1 MLGSKVIISISE
13 VADNT
18 KVGNAISQMESLIG
32 ESKSGIKLFENSLIG
47 LRIMNKIT
55 SNDINSAKK
64 YIADI
69 KEMYDKHE
77 ELNWYGREVV
87 NNEEDT
93 QISNINDEGNNT

>member
-1 MLGSKVIISISE
+1 
-13 VADNT
+13 
-18 KVGNAISQMESLIG
+18 
-32 ESKSGIKLFENSLIG
+32 
-47 LRIMNKIT
+47 MNKIT